1 MCFFGCI
8 SLARVFIL
16 RVAEF
21 SLSSYRSSKYFLAVD
36 FIILRESFSIN
47 FCLCF
52 LLPQGRRQPNPQDIC
67 FTCGWPGHWSK
78 TCNVPPYKYKQ
89 PSQLKPSPRPTGQH
103 WAWFN
108 EFLWIL
114 VQTAWNFMEL
124 QGHTFHWIAWHS
136 MELHRYS
143 MKLGGT
149 SWHSMELDQYFME
162 LHGTSWHSMELHPYS
177 MELRGYS
184 MELHVS
190 SMDFHGI
197 P

>member
-1 MCFFGCI
+1 MGYNLLRSNDICIFLWTALDALFFSCWEFTRAYVLFGCI

-89 PSQLKPSPRPTGQH
+89 PSQLKPSPRPTGQQQFP
-103 WAWFN
+103 WPS
-108 EFLWIL
+108 
-114 VQTAWNFMEL
+114 TAGQSNP
-124 QGHTFHWIAWHS
+124 
-136 MELHRYS
+136 
-143 MKLGGT
+143 K
-149 SWHSMELDQYFME
+149 
-162 LHGTSWHSMELHPYS
+162 
-177 MELRGYS
+177 
-184 MELHVS
+184 
-190 SMDFHGI
+190 
-197 P
+197 